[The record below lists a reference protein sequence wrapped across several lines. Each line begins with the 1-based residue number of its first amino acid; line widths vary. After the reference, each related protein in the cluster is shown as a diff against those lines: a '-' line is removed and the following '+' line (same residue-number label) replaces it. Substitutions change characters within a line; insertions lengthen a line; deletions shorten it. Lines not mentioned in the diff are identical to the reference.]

1 VILADGEKRSGGKQ
15 QSTTEARMA
24 DFRIIDAD
32 GHVQE
37 ADAPWQDLVEPQ
49 FRHDA
54 PKLVQDAGGRKQLLM
69 GGMLCPKP
77 SGRGCGI
84 GIAPHSRTPTATTGM
99 RDPVQRLKDMDRE
112 EIDTAVIFG
121 TTVFL
126 SLPFLE
132 NHDLACAIARAYNDW
147 LAQYCQANPRRLKG
161 VALVPMQEPAEAVK
175 ELTRC
180 VKELGFV
187 AVATS
192 AHSAG
197 RNLDHPEL
205 YPFYAAAEQLGVPVC
220 VHVGSGRPAAASERF
235 DNPFF
240 VHATTHT
247 FEQMIGVMCVVG
259 GGILERFP
267 NLKFAFL
274 EAGAGWIPYWMERLD
289 EHYEY
294 LQPTVPWLTKPPS
307 DYMRSE
313 QVYYSFEPD
322 EHTLPF
328 VMEFVGEN
336 RLVFASDYNH
346 SDSKFPHTVEAVTKR
361 RGLAQSSL
369 RKVMGENAAKLYG
382 I

>member
-1 VILADGEKRSGGKQ
+1 
-15 QSTTEARMA
+15 MN

-37 ADAPWQDLVEPQ
+37 KDAPWQDLLE
-49 FRHDA
+49 A
-54 PKLVQDAGGRKQLLM
+54 PYKKHAPRVLKDSNGRSELLLE
-69 GGMLCPKP
+69 GKIWAKP
-77 SGRGCGI
+77 TGIGCGI
-84 GIAPHSRTPTATTGM
+84 GAAPLNRRPQSTTGM
-99 RDPVQRLKDMDRE
+99 FDPIQRLKDMDLE
-112 EIDTAVIFG
+112 AIDTAVNFG

-132 NHDLACAIARAYNDW
+132 NHDLACAIARAYNTW
-147 LAQYCQANPRRLKG
+147 LATYCQTNPKRLKG
-161 VALVPMQEPAEAVK
+161 VALVAMQEPAEAVK

-197 RNLDHPEL
+197 RNLDHADF

-220 VHVGSGRPAAASERF
+220 VHVGSGRPAAAADRF

-240 VHATTHT
+240 VHATTHA
-247 FEQMIGVMCVVG
+247 FEQMIGAMCIVA

-267 NLKFAFL
+267 KLKVAFL
-274 EAGAGWIPYWMERLD
+274 EAGAGWVPYWMERLD

-307 DYMRSE
+307 EYMRSE

-322 EHTLPF
+322 EQTLPF
-328 VMEFVGEN
+328 IMDFVGED

-346 SDSKFPHTVEAVTKR
+346 GDSKFPHTVEAVTR
-361 RGLAQSSL
+361 REGLKPSSL
-369 RKVMGENAAKLYG
+369 RKLMGENAARLYN